1 MKWKKLVDN
10 VDVAY
15 APIIYEENVEIN
27 KLFPKLQPLLDE
39 FHDVVLE
46 DILLELHSTKNI

>member
-27 KLFPKLQPLLDE
+27 KLLPKLQPLLDE